1 MFQSTT
7 VLIIMKFCCFPHCA
21 VFCFSTACTF
31 TVINAIDEDVISET
45 FKTKGSTRIF
55 QTENTTDVYC
65 RSIFACAG
73 ICLSDSQCCVA
84 SYSKAASTCR
94 IDTSERCC
102 AETETLDEW
111 RFIQRNSY
119 HDCTVNLKEV
129 AYEKPAEQSSVYGG
143 GYASRAVDGN
153 VNTYMHTDIEQSPY
167 WSVDLG
173 KTYQIKRIEIFN
185 RIDGA
190 ISTDNCTINLKEV
203 AYNKPAE
210 QSSVYSAGCSALRAV
225 DGNVNSFMHTNI
237 EQSPY
242 WIVDLGKIYQIK
254 RIEILNRIQGSKTT
268 GERLRD
274 LDIMI
279 GSSHNEMQI
288 CAHYVGPA
296 QLGDHLLF
304 TCGHVECARYVKLR
318 LTGTDYLHVAEV
330 KVYAVN
336 DSCN

>member
-1 MFQSTT
+1 M
-7 VLIIMKFCCFPHCA
+7 
-21 VFCFSTACTF
+21 
-31 TVINAIDEDVISET
+31 
-45 FKTKGSTRIF
+45 
-55 QTENTTDVYC
+55 
-65 RSIFACAG
+65 
-73 ICLSDSQCCVA
+73 CLSDPQCCLA
-84 SYSKAASTCR
+84 SYSKGASTCR

-102 AETETLDEW
+102 GETETLDEW
-111 RFIQRNSY
+111 RFIQRHSY
-119 HDCTVNLKEV
+119 H
-129 AYEKPAEQSSVYGG
+129 
-143 GYASRAVDGN
+143 
-153 VNTYMHTDIEQSPY
+153 
-167 WSVDLG
+167 
-173 KTYQIKRIEIFN
+173 
-185 RIDGA
+185 
-190 ISTDNCTINLKEV
+190 NCTINLKEV

-296 QLGDHLLF
+296 QLSDHLLF